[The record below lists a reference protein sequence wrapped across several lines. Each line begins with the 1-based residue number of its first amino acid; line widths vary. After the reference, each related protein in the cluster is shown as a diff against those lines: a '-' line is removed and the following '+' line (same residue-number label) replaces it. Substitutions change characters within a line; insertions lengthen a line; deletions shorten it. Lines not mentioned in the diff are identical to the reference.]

1 MRRTSLAVLLLG
13 LLGLVACGDSAAT
26 TTVPVQPSPTASGSL
41 PDDGIA
47 DLESEIEDFANRV
60 AGSDAADEVREAWN
74 ALAAELMTVVEAA
87 EEGTSETRER
97 LRAELDEFAE
107 TLSNIEVEEE
117 VRSAWDEFRARVEDA
132 VG

>member
-1 MRRTSLAVLLLG
+1 MRHTSLAVLLLG
-13 LLGLVACGDSAAT
+13 MLGLVACSDSAAT
-26 TTVPVQPSPTASGSL
+26 TTVAVQPTPTASGSL

-74 ALAAELMTVVEAA
+74 ALAAELMTAVEAA

-97 LRAELDEFAE
+97 LRAELNEFAE
-107 TLSNIEVEEE
+107 TLSNLQVEEE